1 LEEMLRGV
9 ERELAERKEE
19 IDRVVVQRRAMQE
32 EVAGEIGALEEG
44 WKKGVGRVLE
54 TEVAAEG
61 VRREILERRREG
73 AR

>member
-1 LEEMLRGV
+1 LRGL
-9 ERELAERKEE
+9 ERELAERKTE
-19 IDRVVVQRRAMQE
+19 IDEVVIERKDAQE
-32 EVAGEIGALEEG
+32 AVGGEVKGLGEV
-44 WKKGVGRVLE
+44 WKSGVGRVLE